1 MQLSDVRLSVR
12 PSVSLFVRRTS
23 LLQVCCSAPGMQEIS
38 IDCSTALSSTARSSA
53 SEVTTLWRYRKLFII
68 IIISNV
74 DSAALIV
81 DARS

>member
-1 MQLSDVRLSVR
+1 
-12 PSVSLFVRRTS
+12 
-23 LLQVCCSAPGMQEIS
+23 MQEIS

-53 SEVTTLWRYRKLFII
+53 SEVTTLWRYRNLFIII

>member
-1 MQLSDVRLSVR
+1 MQLSDVGLSVR

-23 LLQVCCSAPGMQEIS
+23 LLRVCCSAPDMQEIS
-38 IDCSTALSSTARSSA
+38 IDCSTALSSA
-53 SEVTTLWRYRKLFII
+53 SEVTTLWRYRNLFIIIII

-81 DARS
+81 DART